1 MASRHSWPEVL
12 TGLVHGRDLDADQT
26 AWAMEEILSGQASNA
41 QIAGFAVALRAKGE
55 TVAEIEGL
63 VSSMYAHAEPLTVP
77 GRVVDIVGTGG
88 DRSRTVNISS
98 MSAVVMAGAGA
109 LVVKH
114 GNRAASSAS
123 GSADV
128 LEALG
133 VRLDVPVPALAAIA
147 EAAGITFCFAPV
159 FHSSMRHT
167 AASRKELGI
176 ATTFNFLGP
185 LTNPARP
192 QALAIGCADERMAP
206 IMAGVL
212 ARRGADGLVFR
223 GDDGLD
229 ELTTTTTSSVWVVD
243 GEAQSVQRHELDP
256 EPLGLARSRPE
267 DLRGDDVA
275 YNADVFRRVLG
286 GEGGAVRDAVLLNA
300 GAGLAALEAGTED
313 LASRVSTG
321 IERAREAIDTGAAEA
336 TLARWVEV
344 SQQHAPS

>member
-1 MASRHSWPEVL
+1 MTSRHSWPEVL

-55 TVAEIEGL
+55 TVAELEGL

-133 VRLDVPVPALAAIA
+133 VRLDVPVHALAAVAEGGRGGVRRIA
-147 EAAGITFCFAPV
+147 GAAAPGV
-159 FHSSMRHT
+159 VDRP
-167 AASRKELGI
+167 APA
-176 ATTFNFLGP
+176 
-185 LTNPARP
+185 PARAVP
-192 QALAIGCADERMAP
+192 
-206 IMAGVL
+206 AG
-212 ARRGADGLVFR
+212 RGTGR
-223 GDDGLD
+223 
-229 ELTTTTTSSVWVVD
+229 
-243 GEAQSVQRHELDP
+243 
-256 EPLGLARSRPE
+256 
-267 DLRGDDVA
+267 
-275 YNADVFRRVLG
+275 
-286 GEGGAVRDAVLLNA
+286 
-300 GAGLAALEAGTED
+300 LAA
-313 LASRVSTG
+313 
-321 IERAREAIDTGAAEA
+321 
-336 TLARWVEV
+336 
-344 SQQHAPS
+344 